1 MPHLILALITAC
13 FGILFA
19 QSSMAQCNGQ
29 EPPNCSCQA
38 QTQKNLTICIAG
50 TNYNIVLYTCEQDAN
65 TIPIS
70 NPCTYPYSCAGQTQN
85 KISWVKEICFPG
97 GAPAASV
104 TDIYNAIICATDLCV
119 NDYLGVR
126 SSFPN
131 CDPGTRACN
140 TVFGVYCHTLAF
152 PQCVQR
158 STTCISVCDAD
169 CDQYCYVQRR
179 YCYDGSG
186 CSTCTIPTICQDP
199 DSGTCQGSCLDKVNC
214 GDLSFTACC
223 P

>member
-1 MPHLILALITAC
+1 MPHLLLALITAC

-38 QTQKNLTICIAG
+38 QTQKNMTICIAG

-104 TDIYNAIICATDLCV
+104 AAIYNAIICATDLCV

-140 TVFGVYCHTLAF
+140 TVLGVYCHTLAF

-158 STTCISVCDAD
+158 SSTCISVCDAD

-179 YCYDGSG
+179 YCYDGS
-186 CSTCTIPTICQDP
+186 TCETCDEAICQDP